1 MWKIRRWTM
10 TINDIISKHYKTL
23 HNDVNGELVIS
34 QGRTTEDILQDVCLT
49 AIRKYKDSDITEEEG
64 LAYLKKTLFTE
75 KHFSWNR
82 KKNEI
87 LVYVGNL
94 EDMKDE

>member
-1 MWKIRRWTM
+1 M
-10 TINDIISKHYKTL
+10 TISDIIDKHYNTL
-23 HNDVNGELVIS
+23 KKEVNGELVIS

-49 AIRKYKDSDITEEEG
+49 ALRKFKSYTITEEEG
-64 LAYLKKTLFTE
+64 LSYLKKTLFTE

-87 LVYVGNL
+87 LVFTDSLPDIADN
-94 EDMKDE
+94 

>member
-1 MWKIRRWTM
+1 M
-10 TINDIISKHYKTL
+10 TISEILSKHYYNL
-23 HNDVNGELVIS
+23 QREVSGELVIS

-49 AIRKYKDSDITEEEG
+49 AMRKYKQNEIEEEEG
-64 LAYLKKTLFTE
+64 LNYLKKTLFTE

-87 LVYVGNL
+87 LIFTDNL
-94 EDMKDE
+94 PDIPNK